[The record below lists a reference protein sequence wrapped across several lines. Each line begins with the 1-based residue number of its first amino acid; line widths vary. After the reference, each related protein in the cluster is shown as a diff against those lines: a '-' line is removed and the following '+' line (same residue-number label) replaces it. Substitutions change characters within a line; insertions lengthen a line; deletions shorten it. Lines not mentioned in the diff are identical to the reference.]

1 MDKYEYRLKAEQ
13 IEKLAKKK
21 DYKTAAKIADS
32 IDWRRVR
39 NPNMLYVVAE
49 VYEAEERYEDCMEIL
64 NIAYD
69 RAPVGR
75 MLLYKMTEVATKMHQ
90 FQEAIALYREF
101 VKVAPHD
108 QSRYILKYQIY
119 RERGSAVT
127 DQIQILKDYKTC
139 EYQER
144 WAYELASLYAEAG
157 MEEDCVRECDELI
170 LWFSEGEYVRKAME
184 LKQRY
189 QPLTAAQQEKYDNP
203 GRVVI
208 SSDDFEDT
216 EVAVEAGK
224 FSTMDL
230 QAELAANLDELL
242 QSQATIDIPD
252 LSVEELV
259 SEPEPALGP
268 ASQAV
273 EQEADEEEEEI
284 GIELVELSLDGL
296 EEAVPEE
303 SISEP
308 IAQEPDPV
316 QLESGESEPA
326 GQEIVEE
333 EPSEAESAAPVSRE
347 VEEAQESE
355 SSSEAE
361 LEEDLPPEF
370 ELLCDLEELQASA
383 EVSVM
388 PEPEAVESVFES
400 PDIVDESERQ
410 DRPESDEL
418 SLEDFH
424 LEEPKSSELEA
435 PESEPVESKAVEPE
449 SEPIEAKIPEAE
461 AVEPEDSE
469 VEPVELEL
477 EELEPVESESIE
489 LGALELESPESET
502 AESELTEPEVSESE
516 LTEVDIPEIQEGE
529 TPVQKPQTGPLSIPD
544 VLAEWEDQKAKT
556 EAVLEAEAENA
567 QARRER
573 VKQETAELM
582 KIISGATAE
591 VPEDVRQI
599 LNEIE
604 QEQQETATTVVTE
617 DDLPQDVDAEEEE
630 AGDGELLEDLG
641 SSVTEE
647 KKRTV
652 SSETASL
659 NTIQELER
667 SLAAQT
673 AEKAVK
679 AGHLTREQA
688 RLFTYFTSVSGMSKQ
703 LSGLLKGAAD
713 ENKSS
718 SSSGNL
724 VITGPRG
731 NGKTTLAIDVVKA
744 LQKEKRIEGRKLA
757 KVSGKKLNSKDVY
770 EVFSKL
776 KGGALIIEGAG
787 GLTDETLVGLSLV
800 MEGDTG
806 GLLVILEDSAEEIE
820 RIFLKNKN
828 FASKF
833 DYTIDIP
840 IFSNDELV
848 NFGKAYALEAGY
860 AFDEF
865 GVLALYDRIG
875 SRQTL
880 DHNVTVAEVKEII
893 DAAVEHAEKSTI
905 GHMIARITGKNT
917 DEDGNLL
924 LKEEDF

>member
-39 NPNMLYVVAE
+39 NLNMLYIVAE
-49 VYEAEERYEDCMEIL
+49 VYEAQERYEDCMEIL

-90 FQEAIALYREF
+90 FKEAIALYREF
-101 VKVAPHD
+101 VKAAPHD

-127 DQIQILKDYKTC
+127 DQIQILKDYKSC

-184 LKQRY
+184 LKQKY

-203 GRVVI
+203 GKVVI
-208 SSDDFEDT
+208 SGDDFEET
-216 EVAVEAGK
+216 EVAVDAGK
-224 FSTMDL
+224 FSTMNL

-252 LSVEELV
+252 LGEEEA
-259 SEPEPALGP
+259 EPEPAAAP
-268 ASQAV
+268 QTA
-273 EQEADEEEEEI
+273 EKEAEEEVDK
-284 GIELVELSLDGL
+284 GIEIELEELSLD
-296 EEAVPEE
+296 EPEPVPEE
-303 SISEP
+303 SAPEP
-308 IAQEPDPV
+308 EP
-316 QLESGESEPA
+316 EP
-326 GQEIVEE
+326 
-333 EPSEAESAAPVSRE
+333 
-347 VEEAQESE
+347 
-355 SSSEAE
+355 E
-361 LEEDLPPEF
+361 LPLEF
-370 ELLCDLEELQASA
+370 EILCDLEELQDMT
-383 EVSVM
+383 E
-388 PEPEAVESVFES
+388 PEPAEPEFIEPKPVEPEPVELEAVELE
-400 PDIVDESERQ
+400 PIELEPDESEP
-410 DRPESDEL
+410 D
-418 SLEDFH
+418 
-424 LEEPKSSELEA
+424 
-435 PESEPVESKAVEPE
+435 ESEPVE
-449 SEPIEAKIPEAE
+449 
-461 AVEPEDSE
+461 
-469 VEPVELEL
+469 
-477 EELEPVESESIE
+477 
-489 LGALELESPESET
+489 
-502 AESELTEPEVSESE
+502 
-516 LTEVDIPEIQEGE
+516 VDIPEVPEVVSE
-529 TPVQKPQTGPLSIPD
+529 EEVPAPKPQTGPLSIPD

-604 QEQQETATTVVTE
+604 QEQQELSSSVVTE
-617 DDLPQDVDAEEEE
+617 DDLPQDIEAEEENAE
-630 AGDGELLEDLG
+630 EGELLQDLAG
-641 SSVTEE
+641 SVVEE
-647 KKRTV
+647 KKEPV

-703 LSGLLKGAAD
+703 LSRLLKGAAD

-718 SSSGNL
+718 SSNGNL
-724 VITGPRG
+724 VITGPHG

-757 KVSGKKLNSKDVY
+757 KVSGKKLNSKDIY

-787 GLTDETLVGLSLV
+787 SLSEETLVGLSLV

-806 GLLVILEDSAEEIE
+806 GLLVILEDSAEEID

-833 DYTIDIP
+833 DYKVEIP
-840 IFSNDELV
+840 VFSNDELV
-848 NFGKAYALEAGY
+848 NFGREYAQEAGY
-860 AFDEF
+860 SFDEF
-865 GVLALYDRIG
+865 GILALYDRIG
-875 SRQTL
+875 SRQTI
-880 DHNVTVAEVKEII
+880 DHNVTVAEVKDII
-893 DAAVEHAEKSTI
+893 DAAVEHAERSTI
-905 GHMIARITGKNT
+905 GHMLARITGKNT

-924 LKEEDF
+924 LREDDF